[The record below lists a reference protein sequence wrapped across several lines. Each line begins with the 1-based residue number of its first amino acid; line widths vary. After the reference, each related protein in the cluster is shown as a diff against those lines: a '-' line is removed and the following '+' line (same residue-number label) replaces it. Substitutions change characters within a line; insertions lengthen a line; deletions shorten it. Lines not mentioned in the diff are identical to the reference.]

1 VIGVEL
7 RWWTPIRGRCSV
19 GPCGC
24 PSFPMRVLEEE
35 SFPYASCN
43 CLVGDTDDDAV
54 ELFDA
59 IGLTGCP

>member
-1 VIGVEL
+1 MVDPDTREGEH
-7 RWWTPIRGRCSV
+7 
-19 GPCGC
+19 GPLWM
-24 PSFPMRVLEEE
+24 SWFPMRVLEEE

-59 IGLTGCP
+59 MD